1 MVWIEA
7 SGLAR
12 QIWSEDGKI
21 RIMGA
26 PDFLKRNTRGLPWSC
41 PSRRISTWIGAEDKY
56 QVAIATGQSTKIDYL
71 KLQPPGTRDHGSY
84 GVAAGLQNNFYG
96 LGVNADTIIK

>member
-1 MVWIEA
+1 LVRRRKDSNHGHA
-7 SGLAR
+7 GLSQTKYAR
-12 QIWSEDGKI
+12 IALVTPKQTHLDLDW
-21 RIMGA
+21 
-26 PDFLKRNTRGLPWSC
+26 
-41 PSRRISTWIGAEDKY
+41 AEDKY